1 LCCIT
6 RGFLILVF
14 YYIPKG
20 GKAKKIEAYR
30 LFFGRHLTSRAV
42 HDATGNIYKV
52 IIINNKKKQK
62 KMRKKMSVKLWNP
75 RERERVGQHIIYT

>member
-1 LCCIT
+1 MIVLHHARFSYFI
-6 RGFLILVF
+6 F

-52 IIINNKKKQK
+52 IIINNKKTKNK
-62 KMRKKMSVKLWNP
+62 KNAEKD
-75 RERERVGQHIIYT
+75 EC